1 MQTFTARQYLAIDIA
16 SNYGMDKDT
25 WNDRINWVIENE
37 DNLEDLITTA
47 KEPALYFAGVRAYR
61 DVQAGKPI
69 GYPISLDATS
79 SGLQLLACLTGD
91 RSAAQLCNVL
101 NFKENDVTQ
110 RRDGYT
116 VIYKAMVDAIG
127 ENSKISRDDVKTAIM
142 TALYGSKA
150 EPKRVFGEGVLLL
163 TFYKIMAEYAPSAW
177 ELNQTMPFFWQD
189 TKCHSWTLPDN
200 YHVHVK
206 VMSPTTTTVNFL
218 NAPYDIVEMVN
229 EPLAEGRSL
238 GANTIHSLDGMI
250 VREMLRRCM
259 HNPDQLD
266 YVRSLING
274 TETMSVG
281 ETMLNMQMTA
291 TLWKHY
297 KESGYLSARI
307 LDYLDS
313 ATIHLVDTAVITEMI
328 DTFPEKP
335 FELMAVHDCFRCL
348 PNYGNDLRKQ
358 YNLQLKLIAKSEIL
372 SCMLSHIS
380 GKHIPVTKNDP
391 DIWKEIEDTNYA
403 LS

>member
-1 MQTFTARQYLAIDIA
+1 M
-16 SNYGMDKDT
+16 
-25 WNDRINWVIENE
+25 
-37 DNLEDLITTA
+37 TT
-47 KEPALYFAGVRAYR
+47 
-61 DVQAGKPI
+61 
-69 GYPISLDATS
+69 
-79 SGLQLLACLTGD
+79 
-91 RSAAQLCNVL
+91 
-101 NFKENDVTQ
+101 
-110 RRDGYT
+110 
-116 VIYKAMVDAIG
+116 
-127 ENSKISRDDVKTAIM
+127 
-142 TALYGSKA
+142 
-150 EPKRVFGEGVLLL
+150 
-163 TFYKIMAEYAPSAW
+163 
-177 ELNQTMPFFWQD
+177 
-189 TKCHSWTLPDN
+189 
-200 YHVHVK
+200 
-206 VMSPTTTTVNFL
+206 
-218 NAPYDIVEMVN
+218 
-229 EPLAEGRSL
+229 
-238 GANTIHSLDGMI
+238 
-250 VREMLRRCM
+250 
-259 HNPDQLD
+259 
-266 YVRSLING
+266 
-274 TETMSVG
+274 
-281 ETMLNMQMTA
+281 